1 MAAHLKNMS
10 IRAHRVIKIEYAPE
24 PTFNCWHDT
33 ELLDFL
39 LENDKVHDGR
49 NMDGVGMI
57 EFSVDE
63 LQAAV
68 DDKDLKFDDEVRK
81 QLQADI
87 TASKE
92 AGDTYIQYDCF

>member
-1 MAAHLKNMS
+1 MS
-10 IRAHRVIKIEYAPE
+10 IRAHRIIKIEYAPG

-39 LENDKVHDGR
+39 LENDEVHDGR
-49 NMDGVGMI
+49 NLDGAGII
-57 EFSVDE
+57 EFNVDE

-68 DDKDLKFDDEVRK
+68 DDKNLKLNDEVRR

-87 TASKE
+87 VASKVADDE
-92 AGDTYIQYDCF
+92 YIQYDCF